1 MCGDSP
7 RGTRQSLTLG
17 LRLVFIGRLGQY
29 HPALFVDRVGRASA
43 DGLSICLLE
52 INTSAMSA
60 RFEQAELLKKQYTDK
75 FVVVKSGVPEL
86 KRFQGLTGVVKTV
99 NMSCRALVMFDGPAD
114 IGWYDIDPAYLTV
127 VDAPAPKKVETKAE
141 KAAPVEKTA
150 APVAKAPTGEKKLS
164 PLEMIRQQGAKT
176 AGAAS
181 APASAVPPATAPAPA
196 GKKLSPLEMIR
207 QQAALKT
214 AGGAVVAAEAA
225 PVAEAAPAAVIA
237 QAPAPVESPK
247 PVPTPTTTADGKKLS
262 PIEQIRM
269 QAAARANK

>member
-1 MCGDSP
+1 
-7 RGTRQSLTLG
+7 
-17 LRLVFIGRLGQY
+17 
-29 HPALFVDRVGRASA
+29 
-43 DGLSICLLE
+43 
-52 INTSAMSA
+52 MSA

-127 VDAPAPKKVETKAE
+127 VDAPAPKRTEVKAE
-141 KAAPVEKTA
+141 KEKTA
-150 APVAKAPTGEKKLS
+150 PSEKAAAPAAKAPAGEKKLS

-181 APASAVPPATAPAPA
+181 SPAAASSAPAAVPAPS

-207 QQAALKT
+207 QQAALK
-214 AGGAVVAAEAA
+214 AGGAAAPAAEAA
-225 PVAEAAPAAVIA
+225 PVAVAESTPVAATTEAAPASVEAPK
-237 QAPAPVESPK
+237 PAPPK
-247 PVPTPTTTADGKKLS
+247 VADGKKLS
-262 PIEQIRM
+262 PIEQIRA

>member
-1 MCGDSP
+1 
-7 RGTRQSLTLG
+7 
-17 LRLVFIGRLGQY
+17 
-29 HPALFVDRVGRASA
+29 
-43 DGLSICLLE
+43 
-52 INTSAMSA
+52 MSA

-127 VDAPAPKKVETKAE
+127 VDAPAPKKTEAKAE
-141 KAAPVEKTA
+141 KAAPAEKAA
-150 APVAKAPTGEKKLS
+150 APAAKAPAGEKKLS

-176 AGAAS
+176 AGAAAS
-181 APASAVPPATAPAPA
+181 SSPTAAPASA

-207 QQAALKT
+207 QQAALK
-214 AGGAVVAAEAA
+214 AGGAAAPAAEATPA
-225 PVAEAAPAAVIA
+225 PVAEAAPVAVAAEE
-237 QAPAPVESPK
+237 APASVESPK
-247 PVPTPTTTADGKKLS
+247 PAAPKAADGKKLS
-262 PIEQIRM
+262 PIEQIRA

>member
-1 MCGDSP
+1 
-7 RGTRQSLTLG
+7 
-17 LRLVFIGRLGQY
+17 
-29 HPALFVDRVGRASA
+29 
-43 DGLSICLLE
+43 
-52 INTSAMSA
+52 MSA

-114 IGWYDIDPAYLTV
+114 IGWYDIDPEYLTV
-127 VDAPAPKKVETKAE
+127 VDAPAPKKTEAKAE
-141 KAAPVEKTA
+141 KAAPAEKAA
-150 APVAKAPTGEKKLS
+150 APAAKAPAGEKKLS

-181 APASAVPPATAPAPA
+181 APAAASSSPTAAAPASA

-207 QQAALKT
+207 QQAALK
-214 AGGAVVAAEAA
+214 AGGAPAPAAEATPA
-225 PVAEAAPAAVIA
+225 PVAEAAPVSVAVEEVP
-237 QAPAPVESPK
+237 APAESPK
-247 PVPTPTTTADGKKLS
+247 PAAPKVADGKKLS
-262 PIEQIRM
+262 PIEQIRA

>member
-1 MCGDSP
+1 
-7 RGTRQSLTLG
+7 
-17 LRLVFIGRLGQY
+17 
-29 HPALFVDRVGRASA
+29 
-43 DGLSICLLE
+43 
-52 INTSAMSA
+52 MSA

-114 IGWYDIDPAYLTV
+114 IGWYDIDPAYLTL
-127 VDAPAPKKVETKAE
+127 VDAPAPKKVEAKAE
-141 KAAPVEKTA
+141 KSAPTEKAAATPA
-150 APVAKAPTGEKKLS
+150 AKAPAGEKKLS

-181 APASAVPPATAPAPA
+181 APSAAVPPAAAPTPA

-207 QQAALKT
+207 QQAALKA
-214 AGGAVVAAEAA
+214 AGGAAPAAEPTPA
-225 PVAEAAPAAVIA
+225 PVAETASAPAVVEV
-237 QAPAPVESPK
+237 PAPVEVPK
-247 PVPTPTTTADGKKLS
+247 PGAPAADGKKLS
-262 PIEQIRM
+262 PIEQIRL

>member
-1 MCGDSP
+1 
-7 RGTRQSLTLG
+7 
-17 LRLVFIGRLGQY
+17 
-29 HPALFVDRVGRASA
+29 
-43 DGLSICLLE
+43 
-52 INTSAMSA
+52 MSA

-114 IGWYDIDPAYLTV
+114 IGWYDIDPAYLTL
-127 VDAPAPKKVETKAE
+127 VDAPAPKKVEAKAE
-141 KAAPVEKTA
+141 KAAPTEKA
-150 APVAKAPTGEKKLS
+150 ATPAAKAPAGEKKLS
-164 PLEMIRQQGAKT
+164 PLEMIRQQGAKV

-181 APASAVPPATAPAPA
+181 ASSAAVPPAAAPAPA

-207 QQAALKT
+207 QQAALKA
-214 AGGAVVAAEAA
+214 AGGAAPAAEPA
-225 PVAEAAPAAVIA
+225 PVAEAAPAPAVVE
-237 QAPAPVESPK
+237 APAPVESPK
-247 PVPTPTTTADGKKLS
+247 PAAPAADGKKLS